1 MGSTQSSNFLDRAR
15 PSSRPSSVSSSQYLD
30 QQQAKRA
37 PSTSTLDSGHGSV
50 RTPRPPSSN
59 SNDAKG
65 KEKGKESVNLKSCFT
80 GLFHPFPI
88 AFQLWICVVV
98 TLSFNAKMDLANSE
112 CSLKTRDSQKW
123 P

>member
-65 KEKGKESVNLKSCFT
+65 KEKRKTVDLKICFIT
-80 GLFHPFPI
+80 LVHAFLLFGCPSIVHI
-88 AFQLWICVVV
+88 AFQL
-98 TLSFNAKMDLANSE
+98 
-112 CSLKTRDSQKW
+112 
-123 P
+123 